1 MNYLKDGIK
10 TFTLLI
16 ISTLLAYLYFIST
29 GHTTNI
35 TTLYVLY
42 VFLVARFTS
51 GYIWCIV
58 ASIGGMLGVN
68 YLFTYPY
75 FAFNFTLSGY
85 PLTFLGMVTIA
96 IITST
101 LTAHTKEQARNKALR
116 EAYLSKLNDINKELL
131 ILDSTEQIIS
141 LILNYILTSAN
152 ISCAFYKEDPITG
165 TLPEFLLTK
174 PEDESIFTSSYEQA
188 VAHLAYVSQKPM
200 GMEDNNPDSNCFY
213 FPIISHNHVWGLL
226 ALLSKDNPFFVK
238 ENFNFLTLTV
248 TQMAL
253 ALERQNLSDKHH
265 KLALESEKEKMR
277 ANLLRAVSHDLRT
290 PLTSIIGASSAYIEN
305 TMKLSNEEKLDLIT
319 HIHEDSNWLLHMVEN
334 LLSVTRIVKETAKV
348 IKSPEVLEE
357 VISEAVNRVKKRCP
371 EGIVYVTIPNEMII
385 VPMDATLI
393 EQVIINLVENAI
405 KHSHTQKPI
414 LVNAHIHNDFVTI
427 DVIDEGIGIPKNK
440 LATIFD
446 GYTLDSNE
454 SSDTTKGIGIGLS
467 ICKTIISAHSGMIT
481 AKNLEKGAMFSF
493 SLPLEMTE

>member
-1 MNYLKDGIK
+1 MNYVRDGIK

-16 ISTLLAYLYFIST
+16 VSTLLAYLYFIST

-35 TTLYVLY
+35 ATLYVLY

-68 YLFTYPY
+68 YMFTYPY

-85 PLTFLGMVTIA
+85 PLTFIGMVIIA

-101 LTAHTKEQARNKALR
+101 LTAHTKEQARAKALR

-131 ILDSTEQIIS
+131 IAEHAEQTIS
-141 LILNYILTSAN
+141 LILNYITSSAD
-152 ISCAFYKEDPITG
+152 ISCAFYKEDPIIG
-165 TLPEFLLTK
+165 TPPEFLLVK
-174 PEDESIFTSSYEQA
+174 PEDEAVFTSDYEQA
-188 VAHLAYVSQKPM
+188 VAHLAYVSQKPT
-200 GMEDNNPDSNCFY
+200 GMEPNNTDSNCFY
-213 FPIISHNHVWGLL
+213 FPIISHNHIWGLL

-253 ALERQNLSDKHH
+253 ALERQNLFDEHH

-290 PLTSIIGASSAYIEN
+290 PLTSIIGASAAYIEN
-305 TMKLSNEEKLDLIT
+305 TKQLKEEEKLDLIT

-348 IKSPEVLEE
+348 IKSPELLEE
-357 VISEAVNRVKKRCP
+357 VISEAVSRVKKRCP
-371 EGIVYVTIPNEMII
+371 EGLVHVTIPDEMII

-405 KHSHTQKPI
+405 KHSHTDKPI
-414 LVNAHIHNDFVTI
+414 LVTAHLNNRSVTI
-427 DVIDEGIGIPKNK
+427 DVMDEGIGIPENK

-446 GYTLDSNE
+446 GYTLDSNQ

-467 ICKTIISAHSGMIT
+467 ICKTIISAHSGTIT
-481 AKNLEKGAMFSF
+481 AKNLDKGVMFSF
-493 SLPLEMTE
+493 SLPLE

>member
-1 MNYLKDGIK
+1 
-10 TFTLLI
+10 
-16 ISTLLAYLYFIST
+16 
-29 GHTTNI
+29 
-35 TTLYVLY
+35 
-42 VFLVARFTS
+42 
-51 GYIWCIV
+51 
-58 ASIGGMLGVN
+58 MLGVN
-68 YLFTYPY
+68 YMFTYPY

-85 PLTFLGMVTIA
+85 PLTFIGMVIIA

-101 LTAHTKEQARNKALR
+101 LTAHTKEQARAKALR

-131 ILDSTEQIIS
+131 IAEHTEQIIS
-141 LILNYILTSAN
+141 LILNYITSSAD

-165 TLPEFLLTK
+165 TRPEFLLIK
-174 PEDESIFTSSYEQA
+174 PEDEAVFTSNYEQA

-200 GMEDNNPDSNCFY
+200 GMEANNTDSNCFY
-213 FPIISHNHVWGLL
+213 FPIISHNHIWGLL

-253 ALERQNLSDKHH
+253 ALERQNLFDEHH

-290 PLTSIIGASSAYIEN
+290 PLTSIIGASAAYIEN
-305 TMKLSNEEKLDLIT
+305 TDQLKEEEKLDLIT
-319 HIHEDSNWLLHMVEN
+319 HIYEDSNWLLHMVEN

-348 IKSPEVLEE
+348 IKSPELLEE
-357 VISEAVNRVKKRCP
+357 VISEAVSRVKKRCP
-371 EGIVYVTIPNEMII
+371 EGLVHVTIPDEMII

-405 KHSHTQKPI
+405 KHAHTDKPI
-414 LVNAHIHNDFVTI
+414 LVTAHLNNRSVTI
-427 DVIDEGIGIPKNK
+427 DVIDEGIGIPENK

-446 GYTLDSNE
+446 GYTLDSNQ

-467 ICKTIISAHSGMIT
+467 ICKTIISAHSGTIT
-481 AKNLEKGAMFSF
+481 AKNLDKGVMFSF
-493 SLPLEMTE
+493 SLPLEQTD